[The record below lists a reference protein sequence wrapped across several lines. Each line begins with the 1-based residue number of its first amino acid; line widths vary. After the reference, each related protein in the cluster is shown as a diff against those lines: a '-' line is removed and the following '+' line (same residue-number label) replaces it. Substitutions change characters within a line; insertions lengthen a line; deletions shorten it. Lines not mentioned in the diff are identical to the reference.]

1 MIVTS
6 EVSKQ
11 LIMLELT
18 VPWEERIEEANER
31 KCAKCQ
37 ELVEEC
43 RERGWRTFYEPIEVG
58 CRGFAWHSLCKVLS
72 RLGVTGWPR
81 RWLFNPQTKPQRKPQ
96 GGFGLRGLIRGLLL
110 GRKSGHWQTPAGSP
124 GWGCM
129 MCCETRN
136 TQWSQDTSLRM
147 RHSASIRCFLHSS
160 FINMIKLNNFWR
172 YEGCNTTL

>member
-6 EVSKQ
+6 EVLKQ

-31 KCAKCQ
+31 KRAKYQ

-58 CRGFAWHSLCKVLS
+58 CRGFAGRSLCKVLS

-81 RWLFNPQTKPQRKPQ
+81 GGPFNPRAKPQRRPL

-110 GRKSGHWQTPAGSP
+110 GRKSGLDQPWLGHLG
-124 GWGCM
+124 
-129 MCCETRN
+129 
-136 TQWSQDTSLRM
+136 
-147 RHSASIRCFLHSS
+147 
-160 FINMIKLNNFWR
+160 
-172 YEGCNTTL
+172 EGV